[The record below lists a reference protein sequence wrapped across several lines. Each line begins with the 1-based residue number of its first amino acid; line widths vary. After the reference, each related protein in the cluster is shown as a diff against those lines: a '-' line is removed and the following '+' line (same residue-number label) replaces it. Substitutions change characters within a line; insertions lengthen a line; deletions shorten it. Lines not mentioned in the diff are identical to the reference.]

1 MSQSRL
7 SLYETSI
14 VAIAAIGGF
23 MTSFMNIEPEELD
36 VSVPTALI
44 TAGIVGTMQATVN
57 VSLSLA
63 LPGSMKWM
71 VPIIVVSGLHYQ
83 ARRVA
88 PKWKSKPLE

>member
-71 VPIIVVSGLHYQ
+71 VPIIVVSGLHYK
-83 ARRVA
+83 ARQVA
-88 PKWKSKPLE
+88 PKWKSKPPE